1 MSGEVVRVPSV
12 GLDLALRILAGVRA
26 AAEERGVALAASV
39 VDAGGNVVASIR
51 MDGAQLVAA
60 PLAADKAWTA
70 MAAGAPTERWAEMTN
85 PGGSDWGLSTA
96 IGGRF
101 IVFPGGLPIR
111 VDGELVGGLG
121 VSGAAGSVDRACG
134 EAGLATA
141 GLSL

>member
-1 MSGEVVRVPSV
+1 MSDGVVRVPSV
-12 GLDLALRILAGVRA
+12 GLDLALRILDGVRVA
-26 AAEERGVALAASV
+26 AQERGVALAATV

-134 EAGLATA
+134 EAGLAAA
-141 GLSL
+141 GLAV